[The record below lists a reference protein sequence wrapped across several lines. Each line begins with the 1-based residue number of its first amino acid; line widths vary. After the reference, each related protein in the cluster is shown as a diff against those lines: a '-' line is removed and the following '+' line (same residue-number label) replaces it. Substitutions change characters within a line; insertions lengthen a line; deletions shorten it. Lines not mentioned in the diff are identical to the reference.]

1 MSLRA
6 KKMPLGTVIGI
17 SGKGG
22 TGKTLVAALLI
33 RELSKEFPDASILA
47 IDADP
52 DSNLPDAL
60 GVSIAASVGEM
71 REALLEEES
80 VTGDKRREFEG
91 KIMEIIYEG
100 DHYDLLVMGRPEGPG
115 CYCPVNHIIRMVID
129 TLSKNYD
136 YTVIDCEAGLEHLSR
151 RTTRDVDIMLVITD
165 ATVKGILTA
174 LRIRKLT
181 DEIDIAIKRII
192 NVANRIPEGLE
203 AKVREEARKHGIEL
217 HEIIPYDPKVAE
229 FDLLGKPVVALPED
243 SSASVA
249 VRKIM
254 KMIVGA
260 T

>member
-80 VTGDKRREFEG
+80 VTSDKR
-91 KIMEIIYEG
+91 
-100 DHYDLLVMGRPEGPG
+100 
-115 CYCPVNHIIRMVID
+115 C
-129 TLSKNYD
+129 
-136 YTVIDCEAGLEHLSR
+136 
-151 RTTRDVDIMLVITD
+151 
-165 ATVKGILTA
+165 
-174 LRIRKLT
+174 
-181 DEIDIAIKRII
+181 
-192 NVANRIPEGLE
+192 
-203 AKVREEARKHGIEL
+203 
-217 HEIIPYDPKVAE
+217 
-229 FDLLGKPVVALPED
+229 
-243 SSASVA
+243 
-249 VRKIM
+249 
-254 KMIVGA
+254 
-260 T
+260 

>member
-1 MSLRA
+1 
-6 KKMPLGTVIGI
+6 MPLGTVIGV

-33 RELSKEFPDASILA
+33 RELGREFPDASILA

-60 GVSIAASVGEM
+60 GVSVPTSVGEV
-71 REALLEEES
+71 REALLEEGGA
-80 VTGDKRREFEG
+80 GDKRREFEG
-91 KIMEIIYEG
+91 KIMEIMYEG
-100 DHYDLLVMGRPEGPG
+100 DRYDLLVMGRPEGPG

-151 RTTRDVDIMLVITD
+151 RTTRDVDVMLVVTD

-181 DEIDIAIKRII
+181 EEIDIDVKKII

-203 AKVREEARKHGIEL
+203 DKVREEARKHGIEI

-229 FDLLGKPVVALPED
+229 FDLLGKPVVELPDD
-243 SSASVA
+243 SPASVA
-249 VRKIM
+249 VRRIM
-254 KMIVGA
+254 KMIVG
-260 T
+260 TT